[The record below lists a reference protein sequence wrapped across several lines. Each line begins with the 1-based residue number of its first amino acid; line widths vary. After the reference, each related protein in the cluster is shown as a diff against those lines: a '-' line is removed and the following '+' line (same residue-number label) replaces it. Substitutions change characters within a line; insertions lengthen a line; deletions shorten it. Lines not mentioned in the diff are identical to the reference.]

1 MQSPTDEVGSIALFD
16 ERPFFEKALGYGLAH
31 GLIGSERL
39 DTLRVEAPKGMVQI
53 ARYFGTEFLRPDL
66 EKARERLVNL
76 VSMYL
81 QESCDGDVHRAALAL
96 RDHSLLSRSKGAS
109 DMLKAMIAMPQNTHF
124 GMQDGRGF
132 SDEQIPLLERWTLRT
147 WADYRAER
155 AKRDSVALVMD
166 AALWCAQQ
174 WELDADTLHEE
185 APDAEAVLRTALLW
199 SLAKRS
205 VTPDWPGFAQTI
217 ALLRKKFGTSDQPPA
232 MPLPKGLPRAFA
244 PALQAVADSLRADW
258 ARIMDG
264 SIPARKLFAQTP
276 AFTGRYFWLEDGLA
290 EVEDFEREVSKAWN
304 KATGGHDDEA
314 SLLTLFVCVA
324 AGAAHKTLLTE
335 KAAASVIRKI
345 RKSGLDAQLATQFI
359 GDHAP
364 AAYQA
369 DYLRMWTEFVEEAL
383 PVLRSDADYALH
395 DALALLRR
403 ECNIAG

>member
-1 MQSPTDEVGSIALFD
+1 
-16 ERPFFEKALGYGLAH
+16 
-31 GLIGSERL
+31 
-39 DTLRVEAPKGMVQI
+39 
-53 ARYFGTEFLRPDL
+53 
-66 EKARERLVNL
+66 
-76 VSMYL
+76 
-81 QESCDGDVHRAALAL
+81 
-96 RDHSLLSRSKGAS
+96 
-109 DMLKAMIAMPQNTHF
+109 
-124 GMQDGRGF
+124 
-132 SDEQIPLLERWTLRT
+132 
-147 WADYRAER
+147 
-155 AKRDSVALVMD
+155 
-166 AALWCAQQ
+166 
-174 WELDADTLHEE
+174 
-185 APDAEAVLRTALLW
+185 
-199 SLAKRS
+199 

-276 AFTGRYFWLEDGLA
+276 AYTGRYFWLEDGLA

-304 KATGGHDDEA
+304 KATSGHDDEA

-345 RKSGLDAQLATQFI
+345 RKSGLDSQLATQFI

-369 DYLRMWTEFVEEAL
+369 DYLRMRTEFVEEAL